1 MSYNLKENVM
11 KEDRLS
17 GGPFS
22 SFFPKAFPLRGSQDT
37 AQPTAAAEMPSGPNK
52 EIRK

>member
-22 SFFPKAFPLRGSQDT
+22 SFFPKAFPLRGRWPEGPDEV
-37 AQPTAAAEMPSGPNK
+37 AIKGKPS
-52 EIRK
+52 